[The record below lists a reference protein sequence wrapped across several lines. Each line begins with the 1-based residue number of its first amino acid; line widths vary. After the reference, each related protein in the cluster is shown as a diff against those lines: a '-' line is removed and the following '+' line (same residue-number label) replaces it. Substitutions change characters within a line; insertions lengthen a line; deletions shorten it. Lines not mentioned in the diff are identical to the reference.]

1 MSLIDK
7 IAELPMIR
15 SRRVA
20 RDFLRECELAGI
32 SVIDRDELAHP
43 RISDPIEYRVM
54 TLCDTTTPPVRVK
67 WPFGTPF
74 DP

>member
-1 MSLIDK
+1 MPSLIDK

-32 SVIDRDELAHP
+32 SVIDRDELAQ
-43 RISDPIEYRVM
+43 ISDPIEYRV
-54 TLCDTTTPPVRVK
+54 TLACDTTTPADV
-67 WPFGTPF
+67 GTPF